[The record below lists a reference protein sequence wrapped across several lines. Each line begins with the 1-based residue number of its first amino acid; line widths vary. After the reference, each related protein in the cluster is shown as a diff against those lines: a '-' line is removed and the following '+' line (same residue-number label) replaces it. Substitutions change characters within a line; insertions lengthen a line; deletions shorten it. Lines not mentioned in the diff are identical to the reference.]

1 MRRVSVSALSWNTWW
16 WSGAWVGL
24 SCALSEREPSPALAS
39 WVSLN
44 YPGGDFPGTER
55 EIEER
60 TLAVW
65 E

>member
-1 MRRVSVSALSWNTWW
+1 MRRVSVSALSGDTWW
-16 WSGAWVGL
+16 WSGTWVEL
-24 SCALSEREPSPALAS
+24 CCLPELEPSPAPAS

-55 EIEER
+55 EVEER